1 MPAVLK
7 LYPEVINRLSAEALV
22 DNGKASGRYALVK
35 TLESQRGI

>member
-7 LYPEVINRLSAEALV
+7 LYLEVINRLSAEVL

-35 TLESQRGI
+35 NLESQRGI